1 MRINR
6 IRRIRS
12 RRGKRR
18 RGQRRGNRTRW
29 VKGDE
34 GREKD
39 RRSTIRGRD

>member
-34 GREKD
+34 GIQRKTGEV
-39 RRSTIRGRD
+39 R